1 MRTLF
6 LASSLTAA
14 LLASACSDEIATLA
28 DPPMLK
34 VTSPARS
41 TIREGAGQVVVQGTV
56 QPNAETMSAIRTV
69 KVNGVSAVVGADG
82 SFQATINVEPG
93 ATLITT
99 EAQDEKG
106 GKATDTRSIE
116 AGELRA
122 PGSNI
127 ENALTMAVSKNAFAK
142 VAGAASTMI
151 KQTDFKTMLAPMN
164 PVFAAGLD
172 SNGNEDCLFAKLDI
186 NDFKLT
192 NATITMVPV
201 VGGLSFSAKLDGVDV
216 PGAMKYAVAC
226 LDGSNTTRIQATSV
240 LVKGTLLVT
249 PDGMNGFKTDLADET
264 VQLTGLNISASGVP
278 GAILDILPLD
288 SAIQA
293 LAPMA
298 SKMVM
303 GPMLNKALGGLGGP
317 KQLMM
322 MGKTITVEVKPS
334 DITFDSEGGLITL
347 DTRMLIGGAESGKG
361 FIFTDNG
368 IPSMDPGQGMQVGL
382 ADDLANSLLSQVVQ
396 AGLLH
401 IEMPQ
406 AGGSFDSSAIAMTS
420 PPMISADPANGMM
433 RLVLPD
439 MISTFKL
446 QGRPVG
452 KAAINATV
460 ELKVTPSNNGF
471 GIAIEL
477 GKPTIHANVL
487 DDIPNETMLTD
498 ADLGKAVELCLQ
510 SQIAS
515 ISALLGAIPLPA
527 LPGGLSMRDMSVTSD
542 DGYVMLKGTL
552 E

>member
-1 MRTLF
+1 MRNLL
-6 LASSLTAA
+6 LAATSLS
-14 LLASACSDEIATLA
+14 LLASACHDEIDTLA
-28 DPPMLK
+28 DPPVLK

-56 QPNAETMSAIRTV
+56 TSNVDTGSPVKSV
-69 KVNGVSAVVGADG
+69 KVNGVNAVVGADG

-99 EAQDEKG
+99 EAKDEKG
-106 GKATDTRSIE
+106 GTATDTRSIE

-127 ENALTMAVSKNAFAK
+127 DNAVTMAVSKNAFAK
-142 VAGAASTMI
+142 IAGAASTMI
-151 KQTDFKTMLAPMN
+151 KQQDFKTMLAPMN
-164 PVFAAGLD
+164 PVFKAGLD
-172 SNGNEDCLFAKLDI
+172 ASGNEDCLFAKLDI
-186 NDFKLT
+186 NDFKIS

-201 VGGLSFSAKLDGVDV
+201 NGGLSFSAKLDGVDV
-216 PGAMKYAVAC
+216 PGGMKYAVAC
-226 LDGSNTTRIQATSV
+226 LDGSNTTRIQATSA
-240 LVKGTLLVT
+240 LVKGTLLIS

-298 SKMVM
+298 AKMFM
-303 GPMLNKALGGLGGP
+303 GPMMNKALGGLGGP
-317 KQLMM
+317 KQLMAL
-322 MGKTITVEVKPS
+322 GKTITVEVKPS

-347 DTRMLIGGAESGKG
+347 DMRMLIGGAESGKG

-368 IPSMDPGQGMQVGL
+368 MPSMDPGNGMQLGL
-382 ADDLANSLLSQVVQ
+382 ADDLANSLLSQVVT

-406 AGGSFDSSAIAMTS
+406 AGGSFDSSAIDMTS

-460 ELKVTPSNNGF
+460 ELKITPANSGY
-471 GIAIEL
+471 GVAIEL

-487 DDIPNETMLTD
+487 DDIPNETMLAD
-498 ADLGKAVELCLQ
+498 ADLGKAVELTLQ

-515 ISALLGAIPLPA
+515 ISALLGSIPLPA
-527 LPGGLSMRDMSVTSD
+527 LPGGLSMKDMSVTSD
-542 DGYVMLKGTL
+542 DGYVMMKGVL